1 MKTFK
6 VYQHPQEGFDAV
18 KVGFSWP
25 ALLSGFV
32 WLFACELWTLALVF
46 SGAFIV
52 WTLVGTFVHPA
63 EGSVAQ
69 SLLST
74 LLNAGL
80 VALFLVPGLKGNRW
94 MEGKLQES
102 GFQPVSM
109 VKAGTKREAVLLA
122 AKNGP
127 HPPRLVRRPWGFAA
141 GVAATLTILTVTVAC
156 MMYEL
161 ANDPATQEDL
171 KSVVDQLR

>member
-1 MKTFK
+1 MKTFR
-6 VYQHPQEGFDAV
+6 VYQHAREGFDAV
-18 KVGFSWP
+18 KAGFSWP

-32 WLFACELWTLALVF
+32 WLFACELWGLALVF

-63 EGSVAQ
+63 EGSFAG
-69 SLLST
+69 SLLDGV
-74 LLNAGL
+74 LNAGL
-80 VALFLVPGLKGNRW
+80 IALFLVPGLNGNRW
-94 MEGKLQES
+94 LEAKLQKG
-102 GFQPVSM
+102 GFQPVST
-109 VKAGTKREAVLLA
+109 VQAGTKREAVLLA
-122 AKNGP
+122 ARNGP
-127 HPPRLVRRPWGFAA
+127 RPPTLVRRPWGFTA
-141 GVAATLTILTVTVAC
+141 GVVATLTILMVTVAC